1 MSLFLLLSF
10 LTLSYSGAF
19 YSINVM
25 FKLPMLSV
33 PLGYSGT
40 LLQHPLSGPGMFSLA
55 ECPPRGDRVTAFKYL
70 KVCHGEK
77 TYRVPVA

>member
-40 LLQHPLSGPGMFSLA
+40 LLQHPPQFLM
-55 ECPPRGDRVTAFKYL
+55 YM
-70 KVCHGEK
+70 K
-77 TYRVPVA
+77 TKK